1 MDKKRSLLAITLI
14 ALLAL
19 LSACTP
25 KQFKIQLHLKPG
37 TTYHITSKIHQH
49 FVQEFM
55 GQKQDITQE
64 MEIGYTWKVVD
75 VDTNGNA
82 TVEMTYDH
90 IAISQ
95 KQGKAT
101 NLQYDSAKDKKPPK
115 EFAGLNLLVG
125 KKFSVVF
132 TPNGTVKKVI
142 GLDEM
147 FKQMEKE
154 SGLQGEELKRYHQS
168 LTQTLGE
175 KTLKDQFA
183 STFGPYGDTP
193 RQVGS
198 KWSSDITLNSFF
210 PITVHTEY
218 TVKSLKGD
226 QVAIEFQGTLASDP
240 EQLYKL
246 PMFNAKYDIKG
257 TQQGTMSL
265 NLKDGIPTE
274 ASVNQHMEGTIH
286 LLDPTGSES
295 IPLPVTV
302 DTVMEMKA
310 EK

>member
-1 MDKKRSLLAITLI
+1 MNKKGALLAITVI
-14 ALLAL
+14 VVLAL

-25 KQFKIQLHLKPG
+25 KQFKIQLHLKAG
-37 TTYHITSKIHQH
+37 STYHIATKIHQH

-55 GQKQDITQE
+55 GKKQDIAQD
-64 MEIGYTWKVVD
+64 MEIDYTWKVVD
-75 VDTNGNA
+75 VDPQGNA

-95 KQGKAT
+95 KQGKTT
-101 NLQYDSAKDKKPPK
+101 NLQYDSAKDKNPPK
-115 EFAGLNLLVG
+115 EFVGLNLLVG

-132 TPNGTVKKVI
+132 TPNGTVKKII

-168 LTQTLGE
+168 LIQTLGE

-183 STFGPYGDTP
+183 STFGPYSDTP

-198 KWSSDITLNSFF
+198 KWSSDVTLNSFF
-210 PITVHTEY
+210 PITVHTDY
-218 TVKSLKGD
+218 TIKSRKGD
-226 QVAIEFQGTLASDP
+226 QVVIEFQGTLASDP
-240 EQLYKL
+240 DQLYKL
-246 PMFNAKYDIKG
+246 PMFNAKYNIKG
-257 TQQGTMSL
+257 TQKGTMNL
-265 NLKDGIPTE
+265 NLKDGIPTD

-310 EK
+310 GK